1 MVDQGVIQRKISKII
16 YCMGRIEKYQGIT
29 EKEFLASPDAVDIV
43 VHNFFVIL
51 QNVIDVG
58 THIIADDNLGD
69 MVFLMDIPDILE
81 REGIL
86 STDYSPRLKAMI
98 GFRNIIA
105 YEYGDIDLKMVYRI
119 LKENLVDIYLFMD
132 AITRYCR
139 M

>member
-16 YCMGRIEKYQGIT
+16 HCMGRIEKYQRAT
-29 EKEFLASPDAVDIV
+29 QEEFLANPDSIDIV
-43 VHNFFVIL
+43 LHNFFVML

-69 MVFLMDIPDILE
+69 MVFLMDIPDILV

-86 STDYSPRLKAMI
+86 TVDYLPRLKAMI

-105 YEYGDIDLKMVYRI
+105 HEYGDIDLKMVYRI
-119 LKENLVDIYLFMD
+119 LKENLGDLYVFMD